1 MDEKDWRFIDLLY
14 KEKSI
19 SKVSNKIFISQPALS
34 SRLLKIEDEMGVKL
48 ILRTNKGVEFTEA
61 GIYLAK
67 EANKMMIYLS
77 KLKETL
83 LQINENTK
91 NIIVIGAGN
100 YTVKYRI
107 NDILNN
113 FKNLNSNI
121 QFKIINTKSRDISNL
136 LQDGTI
142 DIGFGCNLY
151 KWDGKRNLLEKE
163 KVVVISKKEITLED
177 LPNLEMIDYQ
187 TDLKFKKSIIDWY
200 NDSYKSSPNIGIFV
214 SSLDLC
220 LSTLIVSDYYAI
232 VPQHLVENDLRFH
245 ILDATNN
252 LNSLYRSLWIL
263 YRDNF
268 KENKLLTSLINYIIL
283 NFR

>member
-83 LQINENTK
+83 LQINK

>member
-177 LPNLEMIDYQ
+177 YQ

>member
-220 LSTLIVSDYYAI
+220 LSTLMVSDYYAI
-232 VPQHLVENDLRFH
+232 VPQHLVEYDLRFH
-245 ILDATNN
+245 ILDSTNN

>member
-151 KWDGKRNLLEKE
+151 KWAGKRNLLEKE

-232 VPQHLVENDLRFH
+232 VPQHLVEM
-245 ILDATNN
+245 T
-252 LNSLYRSLWIL
+252 
-263 YRDNF
+263 
-268 KENKLLTSLINYIIL
+268 
-283 NFR
+283 

>member
-34 SRLLKIEDEMGVKL
+34 SRLLKIEDELGVKL

>member
-121 QFKIINTKSRDISNL
+121 QFKIINTKSRDINNL

>member
-113 FKNLNSNI
+113 FKNLNPNI
-121 QFKIINTKSRDISNL
+121 QFKIINTKSRDINNL

>member
-67 EANKMMIYLS
+67 EANKMIIYLS

-113 FKNLNSNI
+113 FKNLNPNI
-121 QFKIINTKSRDISNL
+121 QFKIINTKSRDINNL

>member
-67 EANKMMIYLS
+67 EANKMIIYLS

-268 KENKLLTSLINYIIL
+268 KENKLLSSLINYIIL

>member
-113 FKNLNSNI
+113 FKNLNPNI

>member
-61 GIYLAK
+61 GIYLDK

>member
-77 KLKETL
+77 KLKESL
-83 LQINENTK
+83 LQINESSKNT
-91 NIIVIGAGN
+91 IVIGAGN

-113 FKNLNSNI
+113 FKNLNPHI
-121 QFKIINTKSRDISNL
+121 QFKIINTKSQDINNL

-142 DIGFGCNLY
+142 DLGFVCNLY
-151 KWDGKRNLLEKE
+151 KWDGKKDLLEKE
-163 KVVVISKKEITLED
+163 KVVVISKKKITLKD

-200 NDSYKSSPNIGIFV
+200 NSSYKASPNIGIFV

-220 LSTLIVSDYYAI
+220 LSTLITNDYYAI

-245 ILDATNN
+245 TLDTTNG

-268 KENKLLTSLINYIIL
+268 QENKLLTSLINYIML
-283 NFR
+283 NFK

>member
-113 FKNLNSNI
+113 FKNLNPNI
-121 QFKIINTKSRDISNL
+121 QFKIINTKSRDINNL

-245 ILDATNN
+245 ILDAANN

>member
-48 ILRTNKGVEFTEA
+48 IRRTNKGVEFTEA

>member
-232 VPQHLVENDLRFH
+232 VPQHLVENDLIFH

>member
-77 KLKETL
+77 KLKENL

-113 FKNLNSNI
+113 FKNLNPNI
-121 QFKIINTKSRDISNL
+121 QFKIINTKSRDINNL

-151 KWDGKRNLLEKE
+151 KWDGKRNLLE

>member
-61 GIYLAK
+61 GIYLAQ

-107 NDILNN
+107 
-113 FKNLNSNI
+113 KA
-121 QFKIINTKSRDISNL
+121 
-136 LQDGTI
+136 
-142 DIGFGCNLY
+142 
-151 KWDGKRNLLEKE
+151 
-163 KVVVISKKEITLED
+163 EI
-177 LPNLEMIDYQ
+177 
-187 TDLKFKKSIIDWY
+187 
-200 NDSYKSSPNIGIFV
+200 
-214 SSLDLC
+214 
-220 LSTLIVSDYYAI
+220 
-232 VPQHLVENDLRFH
+232 
-245 ILDATNN
+245 
-252 LNSLYRSLWIL
+252 
-263 YRDNF
+263 
-268 KENKLLTSLINYIIL
+268 
-283 NFR
+283 

>member
-142 DIGFGCNLY
+142 DIGFGRNLY

>member
-61 GIYLAK
+61 RIYLAK

-113 FKNLNSNI
+113 FKNLNPNI
-121 QFKIINTKSRDISNL
+121 QFKIINTKSRDINNL

>member
-34 SRLLKIEDEMGVKL
+34 SRLLKIEDEIGVKL

>member
-151 KWDGKRNLLEKE
+151 KWDEKRNLLEKE

>member
-121 QFKIINTKSRDISNL
+121 QFKIINTKSRDISNI

>member
-48 ILRTNKGVEFTEA
+48 VLRTNKGVEFTEA

>member
-268 KENKLLTSLINYIIL
+268 KDNKLLTSLINYIIL

>member
-1 MDEKDWRFIDLLY
+1 
-14 KEKSI
+14 
-19 SKVSNKIFISQPALS
+19 
-34 SRLLKIEDEMGVKL
+34 
-48 ILRTNKGVEFTEA
+48 
-61 GIYLAK
+61 
-67 EANKMMIYLS
+67 MMIYLS

>member
-268 KENKLLTSLINYIIL
+268 KENKLPTSLINYIIL

>member
-34 SRLLKIEDEMGVKL
+34 SRLLKIEDEMDVKL

>member
-77 KLKETL
+77 KLKESL
-83 LQINENTK
+83 LQINESSKNT
-91 NIIVIGAGN
+91 IVIGAGN

-113 FKNLNSNI
+113 FKNLNPHI
-121 QFKIINTKSRDISNL
+121 QFKIINTKSQAINNL

-142 DIGFGCNLY
+142 DLGFVCNLY
-151 KWDGKRNLLEKE
+151 KWDGKKDLLEKE
-163 KVVVISKKEITLED
+163 KVVVISKKKITLKD

-200 NDSYKSSPNIGIFV
+200 NSSYKASPNIGIFV

-220 LSTLIVSDYYAI
+220 LSTLITNDYYAI

-245 ILDATNN
+245 TLDTTNG

-268 KENKLLTSLINYIIL
+268 QENKLLTSLINYIML
-283 NFR
+283 NFK

>member
-113 FKNLNSNI
+113 FKNLNPNI
-121 QFKIINTKSRDISNL
+121 QFKIINTKSRDINNL

-187 TDLKFKKSIIDWY
+187 TVLKFKKSIIDWY

>member
-268 KENKLLTSLINYIIL
+268 KENKLLTSLINYIK
-283 NFR
+283 F

>member
-113 FKNLNSNI
+113 FKNLNPNI
-121 QFKIINTKSRDISNL
+121 QFKIINTKSRDINNL

-268 KENKLLTSLINYIIL
+268 KENKLLISLINYIIL

>member
-142 DIGFGCNLY
+142 DKNQVDIIYKTPFFDHCIFSGRPDLEVEKFEMFAKILHKMDYNNPEHKEMMDMEGLKKWVVGRTTGFEQIKNANEYINFLETFY
-151 KWDGKRNLLEKE
+151 K
-163 KVVVISKKEITLED
+163 
-177 LPNLEMIDYQ
+177 
-187 TDLKFKKSIIDWY
+187 
-200 NDSYKSSPNIGIFV
+200 
-214 SSLDLC
+214 
-220 LSTLIVSDYYAI
+220 
-232 VPQHLVENDLRFH
+232 
-245 ILDATNN
+245 
-252 LNSLYRSLWIL
+252 
-263 YRDNF
+263 
-268 KENKLLTSLINYIIL
+268 
-283 NFR
+283 

>member
-113 FKNLNSNI
+113 FKNLNPNI
-121 QFKIINTKSRDISNL
+121 QFKIINTKSRDINNL

-163 KVVVISKKEITLED
+163 KVVVISKKEITIED

>member
-113 FKNLNSNI
+113 FKNLNPNI
-121 QFKIINTKSRDISNL
+121 QFKIINTKSRDINNL

-263 YRDNF
+263 YRDKF

>member
-1 MDEKDWRFIDLLY
+1 MDEQDWRFIDLLY

-113 FKNLNSNI
+113 FKNLNPNI
-121 QFKIINTKSRDISNL
+121 QFKIINTKSRDINNL

>member
-113 FKNLNSNI
+113 FKNLNPNI
-121 QFKIINTKSRDISNL
+121 QFKIINTKSRDINNL

-163 KVVVISKKEITLED
+163 KVVVISKKKITLED

>member
-113 FKNLNSNI
+113 FKNLNPNI
-121 QFKIINTKSRDISNL
+121 QFKIINTKSRDINNL

-220 LSTLIVSDYYAI
+220 LPTLIVSDYYAI

>member
-113 FKNLNSNI
+113 FKNLNPNI
-121 QFKIINTKSRDISNL
+121 QFKIINTKSKDINNL

>member
-113 FKNLNSNI
+113 FKNLNPNI
-121 QFKIINTKSRDISNL
+121 QFKIINTKSRDINNL

-163 KVVVISKKEITLED
+163 KVVVISKKEITLGD